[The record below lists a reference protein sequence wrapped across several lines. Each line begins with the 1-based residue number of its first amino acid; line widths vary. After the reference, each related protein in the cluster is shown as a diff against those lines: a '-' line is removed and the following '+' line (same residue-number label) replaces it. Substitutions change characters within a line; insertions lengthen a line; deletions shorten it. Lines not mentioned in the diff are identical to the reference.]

1 MDSDDHE
8 ASKKK
13 DWEKHIEHAR
23 KATHVYQSDAA
34 SCSSDSGKSLFAVD
48 LQKVILLPDMPGN
61 KEAIFL
67 SRLVVFNDTF
77 ARVNQ
82 FDPASVG
89 KGHSYCVLWHE
100 ELRGRAAEN
109 IVDAFYAVI
118 SSTSE
123 RDIKDFVFWMDNC
136 TSQNKNWIL
145 YTSLVQIVNS
155 SNGPQIVTLKYLT
168 KGHTHNSA
176 DGVHGNIETKMRKK
190 GKVYD
195 FPDFVEC
202 VSTSRKGLT
211 ALELCEFRQWV
222 SRKRAMNKKCVLPKL
237 LSIVEAKFEK
247 GSRLLYYRTDFDEDM
262 ESCDF
267 LQPKFDIKRLP
278 EVNRVPRGILKEKK
292 DAIVKKLC
300 PMMPKN
306 RQTFWKSLPVSES
319 MDLIDDEDDPY
330 EEEEQFCD
338 ERRENR

>member
-1 MDSDDHE
+1 
-8 ASKKK
+8 
-13 DWEKHIEHAR
+13 
-23 KATHVYQSDAA
+23 
-34 SCSSDSGKSLFAVD
+34 
-48 LQKVILLPDMPGN
+48 
-61 KEAIFL
+61 
-67 SRLVVFNDTF
+67 
-77 ARVNQ
+77 
-82 FDPASVG
+82 
-89 KGHSYCVLWHE
+89 
-100 ELRGRAAEN
+100 
-109 IVDAFYAVI
+109 
-118 SSTSE
+118 
-123 RDIKDFVFWMDNC
+123 MDNC

-155 SNGPQIVTLKYLT
+155 SNRPQTVTLKYLT
-168 KGHTHNSA
+168 KGHTHNSV

-202 VSTSRKGLT
+202 VSTSRKDVT

-222 SRKRAMNKKCVLPKL
+222 TQKRAMNKKCVLPKL

-247 GSRLLYYRTDFDEDM
+247 GSRLLYYRTDFDKDM

-267 LQPKFDIKRLP
+267 LQPKFDSKRLP

-300 PMMPKN
+300 PMMPRN
-306 RQTFWKSLPVSES
+306 RQTFWKSLPVSKS